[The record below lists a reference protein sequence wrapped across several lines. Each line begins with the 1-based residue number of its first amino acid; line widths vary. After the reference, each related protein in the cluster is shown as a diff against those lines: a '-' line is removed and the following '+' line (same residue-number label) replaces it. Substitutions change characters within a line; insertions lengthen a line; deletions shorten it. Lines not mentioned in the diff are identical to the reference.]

1 MQRRGLRVVGD
12 ELREGIGGG
21 FLEARLAALEDEAD
35 AVGGAIALL
44 GDKQL
49 GLIALFGQS
58 INFEEVG
65 PIDEHDDVGVLLDGA
80 GFAEVGE
87 LRAALVTLGCAGE
100 LAENEDGDL
109 QLFGEAFRPR
119 VMLETSSLRFE
130 KRPRALMSWR

>member
-1 MQRRGLRVVGD
+1 LQRRGLRVVGD

-35 AVGGAIALL
+35 AVGGAIGLL

-49 GLIALFGQS
+49 GLIALFGQR

-65 PIDEHDDVGVLLDGA
+65 PIDEHDDVGVLLGGA

-87 LRAALVTLGCAGE
+87 LRAALVTLGGAGA
-100 LAENEDGDL
+100 LAEDEG
-109 QLFGEAFRPR
+109 GGRP
-119 VMLETSSLRFE
+119 LLG
-130 KRPRALMSWR
+130 